1 QLISKS
7 IINTS
12 MATSSGSSKEKSTES
27 NELTSNLTPADA
39 IATSSDW
46 EIVDPAQPAASA
58 SQQQNN
64 YSTNSS
70 SSSVEVLRVSE
81 ADDTCEDNDADNN
94 LDGGDQIDIG
104 VELKEDEQQPVSS
117 MQASSET
124 VAASANLV
132 VVGNEVQ
139 QQQQQFSGQ
148 AEQQRI
154 LKAIRLLQNSLPT
167 SAEQQQQQQPLQSS
181 PPTPPPE
188 PEPARLRII
197 HRWLDYDEDGNEAE
211 RESPPESDIGLAA
224 ELPSA
229 AAASAAVVA
238 PPDGDVNS
246 ADYGHVLPAM
256 LAEAARHRQRQYRH
270 RPNEPVNGWLSVL
283 CLVALAFA
291 VGLGLGHFNGFSS
304 GRDGRL
310 LIGCRAWRADQA
322 ARSRALRRDLAACT
336 RRYDNL
342 ELSVSELK
350 TTLVQKEYV
359 DKWESL
365 YAESEEEKDA
375 LRVAMELYKTRYNRE
390 KARNEELGERLAEAE
405 RACNSTKAN
414 LQLDELKARNAK
426 LQVEIEQLRTSI
438 PKHSKDLCGRLDR
451 FLSNEYPAWFS
462 ALSNGTAT
470 AAKVG
475 DGLLRGVNNAS
486 ERLLRKLGNSPGGA
500 LMKKFTN
507 ATVKLFR
514 EQFGSLTG
522 RLLRKLPKRYFDFST
537 APSPPPAYSTENNDQ
552 KQPANDEAKEMKLAK
567 DSIPTV
573 PIVFAKN
580 GQCVLSNGVNDAN
593 DDSGKARAALRWS
606 LDGRAAAR
614 ARERK
619 SDAKK
624 MKHHLKKLRQLRRG
638 QKIADKDWYDRRL
651 QAREKLR
658 QNAPAD
664 PNSEVIYDY
673 DDDDDDI
680 VDRRLEMK
688 ERTADLQWGVDRLK
702 AVMDKVATRL
712 ARLKEKFREA
722 KKKRQSN

>member
-1 QLISKS
+1 
-7 IINTS
+7 

-375 LRVAMELYKTRYNRE
+375 LR
-390 KARNEELGERLAEAE
+390 
-405 RACNSTKAN
+405 
-414 LQLDELKARNAK
+414 LDELKARNAK

-573 PIVFAKN
+573 PI
-580 GQCVLSNGVNDAN
+580 CVLSNGVNDAN

-651 QAREKLR
+651 
-658 QNAPAD
+658 
-664 PNSEVIYDY
+664 
-673 DDDDDDI
+673 
-680 VDRRLEMK
+680 
-688 ERTADLQWGVDRLK
+688 
-702 AVMDKVATRL
+702 
-712 ARLKEKFREA
+712 
-722 KKKRQSN
+722 

>member
-1 QLISKS
+1 
-7 IINTS
+7 
-12 MATSSGSSKEKSTES
+12 GSSKEKSTES

-94 LDGGDQIDIG
+94 LDGGDQIDI
-104 VELKEDEQQPVSS
+104 
-117 MQASSET
+117 
-124 VAASANLV
+124 
-132 VVGNEVQ
+132 
-139 QQQQQFSGQ
+139 
-148 AEQQRI
+148 
-154 LKAIRLLQNSLPT
+154 
-167 SAEQQQQQQPLQSS
+167 
-181 PPTPPPE
+181 
-188 PEPARLRII
+188 
-197 HRWLDYDEDGNEAE
+197 DGNEAE

-375 LRVAMELYKTRYNRE
+375 LR
-390 KARNEELGERLAEAE
+390 
-405 RACNSTKAN
+405 
-414 LQLDELKARNAK
+414 LDELKARNAK
-426 LQVEIEQLRTSI
+426 LQVEIEQFRTSI

-537 APSPPPAYSTENNDQ
+537 APSPPPAYSTENNNQ

-573 PIVFAKN
+573 PIVVAKN

-624 MKHHLKKLRQLRRG
+624 MKHRSKKLRQLRRG

-651 QAREKLR
+651 Q
-658 QNAPAD
+658 
-664 PNSEVIYDY
+664 V
-673 DDDDDDI
+673 
-680 VDRRLEMK
+680 
-688 ERTADLQWGVDRLK
+688 RTI
-702 AVMDKVATRL
+702 
-712 ARLKEKFREA
+712 
-722 KKKRQSN
+722 